1 MGLEFGLLISGTV
14 LVETIYF
21 WPGLGSYT
29 DQAIASS
36 DYDAI
41 MGVTIVV
48 AVAYVLVN
56 VLVDIVYAY
65 LDPRVRL
72 T

>member
-1 MGLEFGLLISGTV
+1 MGLEFGLLVSGTV
-14 LVETIYF
+14 LVETIF
-21 WPGLGSYT
+21 SWPGLGSYT
-29 DQAIASS
+29 DQAINSS
-36 DYDAI
+36 DYNAI

-48 AVAYVLVN
+48 AVAYVFVN
-56 VLVDIVYAY
+56 MLVDVLYVY